1 MLLIFVFENFQEE
14 SGAQLELGAKGEG
27 AKEGDGS
34 EKPKKKVIRN
44 PQPKLDPD
52 RILGARGVPV
62 LEKVFADFK
71 PKGKMIKLYSSLK

>member
-1 MLLIFVFENFQEE
+1 MTNFPWKYFQET
-14 SGAQLELGAKGEG
+14 SGAQLELGNKGDG

-52 RILGARGVPV
+52 RILGARGVPI

-71 PKGKMIKLYSSLK
+71 PKGKTIYHVKKP